1 MRRERPI
8 LSLVRTFALIL
19 AIGILLIGVGVP
31 VVLCVALAL
40 APLVVR
46 LVATRVQVRCA
57 EQSVALRALVSF
69 RAPPSL
75 A

>member
-19 AIGILLIGVGVP
+19 AIGILLLGVGVP
-31 VVLCVALAL
+31 VVLCVALVL
-40 APLVVR
+40 APLVLR
-46 LVATRVQVRCA
+46 LVAMRVQVRCA
-57 EQSVALRALVSF
+57 AQPVALRALVSF

-75 A
+75 S